1 MSTERPRAANFHR
14 GVANQADSYQFG
26 VTACGATWPA
36 LWAYITGLTGKFRTH
51 CDPASKSEPAPAAGR
66 RRGQVTA
73 HGARWS
79 ALWECMTG
87 PTG

>member
-51 CDPASKSEPAPAAGR
+51 SDPASKSEPAPAAGR